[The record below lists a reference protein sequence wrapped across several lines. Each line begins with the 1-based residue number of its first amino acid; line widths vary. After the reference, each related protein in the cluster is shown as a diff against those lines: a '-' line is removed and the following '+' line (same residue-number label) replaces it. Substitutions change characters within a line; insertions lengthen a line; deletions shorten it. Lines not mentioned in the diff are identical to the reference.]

1 MTEKW
6 KYFQYVSKLWLSKVD
21 MSYDVCCNNLSQ
33 FVIFLTLYSRPQNEK
48 CLLWWSSLFSVLY
61 LLNDKDDDQ
70 KDTNS
75 FLMIA
80 RMQIIASC
88 LRNDMVNKFCAYH
101 LHYISSPSSSK
112 DFTTNYI
119 TFMTYIYI
127 SIFSVVINLCF
138 IYSLSWNLA
147 IHDCGKIT
155 EASSCYIPFTIL
167 SLTQC

>member
-1 MTEKW
+1 MTKNE
-6 KYFQYVSKLWLSKVD
+6 SIS
-21 MSYDVCCNNLSQ
+21 NLSPNSDCLRLIWAMMCAAIICHNLSFFSHYIQ
-33 FVIFLTLYSRPQNEK
+33 GLRMKK
-48 CLLWWSSLFSVLY
+48 CLEWWSSLFVCTV
-61 LLNDKDDDQ
+61 LNDKDDDQ

-119 TFMTYIYI
+119 TFMTYICI

>member
-33 FVIFLTLYSRPQNEK
+33 FVIFLTLHSRPQNEK
-48 CLLWWSSLFSVLY
+48 MPRMMIVTFFCTV
-61 LLNDKDDDQ
+61 LNDKDDDQ

-138 IYSLSWNLA
+138 IYSL
-147 IHDCGKIT
+147 T
-155 EASSCYIPFTIL
+155 
-167 SLTQC
+167 